1 MEKSI
6 RKTYEI
12 NAPIG
17 QVWQALINP
26 VMIKQYFFGTDAVS
40 DWKVGSTIQ
49 YTGEWQGQRYRDK
62 GVIQSM
68 IPEKEL
74 SISYWSDRSG
84 KPDSP
89 ENYSTHS
96 YELTELGENTTSVTI
111 FQEDTYLSEESRD
124 KAWQHWDVVMEG
136 LEKVVSI
143 EI

>member
-6 RKTYEI
+6 SKRYEI
-12 NAPIG
+12 KAPVG

-26 VMIKQYFFGTDAVS
+26 VLIKQYFFGTDAVS

-49 YTGEWQGQRYRDK
+49 YTGEWQGHKYHDK
-62 GVIQSM
+62 GVIQSL

-74 SISYWSDRSG
+74 TISHWSDRSG
-84 KPDSP
+84 TLDRP

-96 YELTELGENTTSVTI
+96 YELASLDSTTTSITI
-111 FQEDTYLSEESRD
+111 FQQDHFKSEESRS

-136 LEKVVSI
+136 LAKLLAK
-143 EI
+143 